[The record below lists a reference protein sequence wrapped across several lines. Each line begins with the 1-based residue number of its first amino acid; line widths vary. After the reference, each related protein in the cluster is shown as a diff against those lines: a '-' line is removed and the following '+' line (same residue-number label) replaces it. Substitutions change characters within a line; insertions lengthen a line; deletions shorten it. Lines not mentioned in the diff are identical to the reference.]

1 MEKNLCKSEGLPL
14 QFIMQKKTNDDDDD
28 WDDEDDP
35 EESFNDALI
44 SFIHPFFQKY
54 PGIPEH
60 IVDLCKSIAFEKKI

>member
-44 SFIHPFFQKY
+44 SFIHPFF
-54 PGIPEH
+54 
-60 IVDLCKSIAFEKKI
+60 